1 MVISYIILIEHYQ
14 QHYLQEVEK
23 KYHPITKLIN
33 KEYYRYGLT
42 QNLESAIKDMGLEF
56 IRDTSKIDH
65 IFQTKDIELVF
76 KRENRLHIIALFSD
90 KQYNYV
96 YFQTPFEEFL
106 VKDKNPA
113 IANDYKTITIVFA
126 IILLTLLLVSLTIY
140 NKLYPLKHLKN
151 AVKNLGECDENIDFD
166 FIKNGS
172 KDEVALLAFEFKKS
186 TEKLNSIKE
195 ARNIF
200 IRNIMHELKT
210 PIAKGRFLVEL
221 PADEK
226 NKNLLRTVF
235 YRLESLIGEFASIEE
250 IIAKKDSIETKP
262 YFIEDIIE
270 NAIDL
275 LFIDRQKV
283 EYTNKELRVNV
294 NFKLFSIAVKNLID
308 NAIKYSKDKK
318 VNIEIKD
325 NKLLFISNG
334 EKLANDLEH
343 YYEPFNQNEKDHK
356 NSFGLGLYIVHNILN
371 AHNMK
376 LEYEHKEGN
385 NIFMIVL

>member
-1 MVISYIILIEHYQ
+1 MISYIILIKHDQ
-14 QHYLQEVEK
+14 QRYIQELEK
-23 KYHPITKLIN
+23 KYHPITNLIN

-42 QNLESAIKDMGLEF
+42 QNLENAIKDMGLEF
-56 IRDTSKIDH
+56 IRSSSKIDN
-65 IFQTKDIELVF
+65 IFRTKDIKLIF
-76 KRENRLHIIALFSD
+76 KKENRLHIIALFND
-90 KQYNYV
+90 NEYNYI

-106 VKDKNPA
+106 VQDKSPIKGKDNR
-113 IANDYKTITIVFA
+113 TITIVFA

-140 NKLYPLKHLKN
+140 NKLSPLNQLKN
-151 AVKNLGECDENIDFD
+151 AVKNLGECDENINFD
-166 FIKNGS
+166 FIQKGS
-172 KDEVALLAFEFKKS
+172 KDEVALLAYEFKQS
-186 TEKLNSIKE
+186 SEKLSSLKE

-250 IIAKKDSIETKP
+250 IIAKKNSIETKS

-283 EYTNKELRVNV
+283 EYTNKELRLNV

-318 VNIEIKD
+318 VKIEIED
-325 NKLLFISNG
+325 DKLLFISCG
-334 EKLANDLEH
+334 EKLANSLEH
-343 YYEPFNQNEKDHK
+343 YYEPFNQNEKDPK

-371 AHNMK
+371 AHKMK
-376 LEYEHKEGN
+376 LAYDHKDGK